1 MIRRISKASSLDL
14 IKQIKK
20 VEISAS
26 QFNPRSK
33 SVFELLKQ
41 LQSQK
46 FKEFNPKYECVFE
59 NLDNESASPS
69 LKVEFSNS
77 MKWEVDPSDYTAQR
91 LREAIF
97 TKAHDVEIL
106 ETIANAEKPEDL

>member
-14 IKQIKK
+14 IKQVRK

-41 LQSQK
+41 LQSRR
-46 FKEFNPKYECVFE
+46 FNEFNPKYECIFE
-59 NLDNESASPS
+59 NLEDEAAAPK
-69 LKVEFSNS
+69 LRVEFSND
-77 MKWEVDPSDYTAQR
+77 MAWVVDPSEYTAQR

-97 TKAHDVEIL
+97 TKAHDVEVL
-106 ETIANAEKPEDL
+106 ESIANAEKPEDL

>member
-14 IKQIKK
+14 IKQIKR

-26 QFNPRSK
+26 QFNPQSK

-41 LQSQK
+41 LQSKK
-46 FKEFNPKYECVFE
+46 FTENNPKYECVFE
-59 NLDNESASPS
+59 NLEDERAPPV
-69 LKVEFSNS
+69 LKVEFNNA

-106 ETIANAEKPEDL
+106 DTIANAEKPEDL

>member
-1 MIRRISKASSLDL
+1 MIRRISKTSSLDL

-20 VEISAS
+20 VEISAC

-33 SVFELLKQ
+33 SVFELMKQ
-41 LQSQK
+41 LQSK
-46 FKEFNPKYECVFE
+46 RFTEFNPKYECVFE
-59 NLDNESASPS
+59 NMDDENAAPS

-77 MKWEVDPSDYTAQR
+77 MKWEIDPSDYTAQR

-106 ETIANAEKPEDL
+106 ETISNAEKPEDL